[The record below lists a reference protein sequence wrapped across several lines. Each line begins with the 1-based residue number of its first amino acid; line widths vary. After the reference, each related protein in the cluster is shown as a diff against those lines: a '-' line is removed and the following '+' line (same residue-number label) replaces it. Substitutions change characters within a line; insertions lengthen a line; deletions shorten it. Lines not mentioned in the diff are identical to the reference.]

1 MPIGVILLIITAVL
15 VYFGVAQRILD
26 RMRLNDRTALLF
38 IITMI
43 AGSFLPDI
51 PIGGGLSINIGGG
64 IIPVA
69 LAVYLIVTADEASEK
84 NRAIIASIITG
95 AVIYATGRFL
105 TGEPET
111 IFIDPIYMFG
121 LLAGLVAYLIGR
133 SRRGAFAAGILG
145 VVVSDIAYAI
155 ENSITNTPGRT
166 AIGGSG
172 IFDTVVVAGLIAV
185 VLAEIVG
192 EAREKL
198 QGGTSKAK
206 LKRKKKGKTT
216 FTSLL
221 MDDKTSREGDG
232 NDKMD

>member
-1 MPIGVILLIITAVL
+1 MPIGIILLIITVVL

-26 RMRLNDRTALLF
+26 RMRLNDKTALLF
-38 IITMI
+38 IIAMI
-43 AGSFLPDI
+43 IGSFLPDI
-51 PIGGGLSINIGGG
+51 PVGGGLSINIGGG

-69 LAVYLIVTADEASEK
+69 LAVYLLVTADEAFER

-95 AVIYATGRFL
+95 AVIYVTGRFL

-121 LLAGLVAYLIGR
+121 LLAGLVAYLVGR

-145 VVVSDIAYAI
+145 VVVSDIAYTI

-166 AIGGSG
+166 VIGGSG
-172 IFDTVVVAGLIAV
+172 IFDAVVVAGLIAV

-198 QGGTSKAK
+198 QGGTNKVK
-206 LKRKKKGKTT
+206 LERKKKGKTT

-221 MDDKTSREGDG
+221 ANDETSREGDE